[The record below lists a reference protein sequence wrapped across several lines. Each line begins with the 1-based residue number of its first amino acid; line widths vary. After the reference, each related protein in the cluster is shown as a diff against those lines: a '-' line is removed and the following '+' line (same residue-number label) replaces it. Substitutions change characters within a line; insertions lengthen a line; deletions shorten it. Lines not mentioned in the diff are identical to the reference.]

1 MDISAIGRLAGRNTI
16 GDALRRAAMNFRDA
30 AALHF
35 AGRDWSFQALDHAAD
50 RVARRLLTL
59 GLVKGDR
66 VLAYGRNSDAYLLL
80 WLGCARAG
88 LVHVPVNYALTA
100 AELEYVGTQSGA
112 AALIHDPALAANA
125 QIAARACKIARLG
138 TFHADAEL
146 DILRIAQNQ
155 SGDGGLVG
163 EDVSDSDVAQIL
175 YTSGTTGM
183 PKGATHTHQAL
194 ISQYA
199 SCIIAFEY
207 KRTDRTLA
215 ALPLYHTAQMHAFTM
230 PQILMGVEA
239 WLIESPVPADSLE
252 LIERHGITS
261 FFAPPT
267 VWISFLRHPNFT
279 TRDLRTLRNIYYGA
293 SIMPLP
299 IIQELRQRL
308 PGARPYQAYGQTE
321 IAPLAT
327 VLTPEE
333 HDARPTSVGRPV
345 LNVMTRVVDTEMR
358 DCPPGVHGEI
368 VHRSPQLLREY
379 WNKPAET
386 AEAFAGSWFHSG
398 DIGYMDEEG
407 YLYIVDRVKDLI
419 NTGGVLV
426 ASREVE
432 DALFTHPAIAE
443 VAVIALPDPRW
454 LEAVT
459 AVVVLRPGQSVD
471 EAALIAHARQTLAPF
486 KLPKRVIFVETL
498 PKNTSGKLLKRE
510 LRVLYA
516 GQESAV
522 MGGDGKTVALRPLR
536 PAKSPS

>member
-1 MDISAIGRLAGRNTI
+1 MDISLIGRSAGRNTI
-16 GDALRRAAMNFRDA
+16 GDAMRRAAMNFRDA
-30 AALHF
+30 PALHF
-35 AGRDWSFQALDHAAD
+35 AGRDWSFRALDHAAD
-50 RVARRLLTL
+50 RIARCLLGL
-59 GLVKGDR
+59 GLVKGER

-112 AALIHDPALAANA
+112 SVLIHDPSLAANA
-125 QIAARACKIARLG
+125 RAAASICKIAQLG
-138 TFHADAEL
+138 TFHADGEL
-146 DILRIAQNQ
+146 DIMRIVQAPEWD
-155 SGDGGLVG
+155 GDPVG
-163 EDVSDSDVAQIL
+163 EDVTDNDVAQIL
-175 YTSGTTGM
+175 YTSGTTGT

-194 ISQYA
+194 IAQYA
-199 SCIIAFEY
+199 SCIIGFQYSRA
-207 KRTDRTLA
+207 DRSLA

-230 PQILMGVEA
+230 PQILMGTEI

-252 LIERHGITS
+252 LIERHDITS

-267 VWISFLRHPNFT
+267 VWISFLRHPDFA
-279 TRDLRTLRNIYYGA
+279 TRDLRTLKNIYYGA

-308 PGARPYQAYGQTE
+308 PGARPYHAYGQTE
-321 IAPLAT
+321 MAPVAT
-327 VLTPEE
+327 VLAPEE

-345 LNVMTRVVDTEMR
+345 LNVMTRVVDAEMH
-358 DCPPGVHGEI
+358 DCAPGQHGEI
-368 VHRSPQLLREY
+368 VHRSPHLLREY

-386 AEAFAGSWFHSG
+386 AEAFAGGWFHSG
-398 DIGYMDEEG
+398 DIGYQDEEG
-407 YLYIVDRVKDLI
+407 YLYIVDRVKDVI

-432 DALFTHPAIAE
+432 DALFTHPAISE

-459 AVVVLRPGQSVD
+459 AVVVLRPGESVD
-471 EAALIAHARQTLAPF
+471 EAMLIAHARQTLAPF
-486 KLPKRVIFVETL
+486 KLPKRVIFAASL
-498 PKNTSGKLLKRE
+498 PKNTVGKVLKRE

-522 MGGDGKTVALRPLR
+522 MGGEGKTVV
-536 PAKSPS
+536 